1 MFCIGEGRFKCV
13 SGYIAVRYSIVMLLF
28 FAESLLSLECVNM
41 YTVEVKR
48 GVKCIPGIE
57 STIAGEHA
65 TIGTITKWKAFTDER
80 KILLLI
86 TYIMILCAK

>member
-1 MFCIGEGRFKCV
+1 MCQCAYWRKKFICYV
-13 SGYIAVRYSIVMLLF
+13 AV
-28 FAESLLSLECVNM
+28 FAESLFSLECVNI

-65 TIGTITKWKAFTDER
+65 AIGTITKWKALTDGR
-80 KILLLI
+80 KILFLI
-86 TYIMILCAK
+86 IYIIGLDQ